1 MPWSNRCFCSLIW
14 DDDYFKSW
22 RIISGRSHKF
32 LFFLEYPEHF
42 RWIQDWWILKFV
54 GIPGTS
60 THSPLSLVDL
70 QPPTIQL
77 WQDCIPRANFDTF
90 LWSLA
95 LALVCPRGWPRTRGD
110 LLDHR
115 SCWISTIGPW
125 HTLAPIINPNF
136 SLWNPNFG
144 DWSVGLTH
152 FQPPFHCDDGLEGF
166 DCTIRHL
173 QKDYREPRL
182 QTNTVLTELSKT
194 YIVEWGGPWDR

>member
-1 MPWSNRCFCSLIW
+1 M
-14 DDDYFKSW
+14 D
-22 RIISGRSHKF
+22 
-32 LFFLEYPEHF
+32 PEVCWYSRHF
-42 RWIQDWWILKFV
+42 HTFSIVIGNGMKD
-54 GIPGTS
+54 
-60 THSPLSLVDL
+60 SPPSSCGM
-70 QPPTIQL
+70 L

-115 SCWISTIGPW
+115 SCWISTIGPR
-125 HTLAPIINPNF
+125 HTLAPIINPHF
-136 SLWNPNFG
+136 SLWTPNFG

-166 DCTIRHL
+166 DCTIRYL

-194 YIVEWGGPWDR
+194 YVVEWGGPWNR